1 MGIPEGGRHKMVLV
15 VMMVIVTVGASPAPQ
30 TSDPNLLQNI
40 FGTPSTNVDPD
51 VLRSIFGTD
60 EGESGYSGI
69 DVSVEDRGTMN
80 VLRQL
85 AEAEKQTVDV
95 EQLPKYEHCSDYT
108 ERFGYECVPYYQ
120 CANGSII
127 TDGEGLLDVRSTL
140 NAEESKCPGPL
151 DVCCKDAEFVPP
163 AQPAVQYQ
171 PKCGRRNAGGLN
183 VRIQGFTDSESQFGE
198 WPHMCAL
205 LREELVEEDVVQV
218 FQCGASLLEPGVL
231 LTAGHCVD
239 KLREVPGTLVV
250 RCGEW
255 DTQAAS
261 EPRPHQDRKVKQVVV
276 HPEFNA
282 RNLHNDFA
290 LLFTEQDFVLDSH
303 IDTVCL
309 PEPGQKFNFQT
320 CFATGWGKD
329 KFGAEGQ
336 YQVVLK
342 EVDLPVVEHSACE
355 AGLRR
360 TRLGRRFRLHSSFLC
375 AGGVPGKDT
384 CKGDG
389 GSPLVCEGPRG
400 SYVQAGV
407 VAWGLGCGGDTPG
420 VYAVVSEVARSPRLL
435 AEYSKC
441 EVIWTERDV
450 STLARVQASGL
461 DLRISQTSGGA
472 INFG

>member
-1 MGIPEGGRHKMVLV
+1 MMLV
-15 VMMVIVTVGASPAPQ
+15 VMMVIVTVGASPTSQ

-40 FGTPSTNVDPD
+40 FGTPSANVDPD

-80 VLRQL
+80 VLRQI
-85 AEAEKQTVDV
+85 AEAEKQSVDV

-171 PKCGRRNAGGLN
+171 PKCGRRNAGGLS

-239 KLREVPGTLVV
+239 KLREVPGTLVL
-250 RCGEW
+250 RCG
-255 DTQAAS
+255 AYS
-261 EPRPHQDRKVKQVVV
+261 
-276 HPEFNA
+276 
-282 RNLHNDFA
+282 
-290 LLFTEQDFVLDSH
+290 
-303 IDTVCL
+303 I
-309 PEPGQKFNFQT
+309 
-320 CFATGWGKD
+320 
-329 KFGAEGQ
+329 
-336 YQVVLK
+336 
-342 EVDLPVVEHSACE
+342 
-355 AGLRR
+355 R
-360 TRLGRRFRLHSSFLC
+360 TTR
-375 AGGVPGKDT
+375 
-384 CKGDG
+384 
-389 GSPLVCEGPRG
+389 E
-400 SYVQAGV
+400 
-407 VAWGLGCGGDTPG
+407 
-420 VYAVVSEVARSPRLL
+420 
-435 AEYSKC
+435 
-441 EVIWTERDV
+441 
-450 STLARVQASGL
+450 
-461 DLRISQTSGGA
+461 ISR
-472 INFG
+472 